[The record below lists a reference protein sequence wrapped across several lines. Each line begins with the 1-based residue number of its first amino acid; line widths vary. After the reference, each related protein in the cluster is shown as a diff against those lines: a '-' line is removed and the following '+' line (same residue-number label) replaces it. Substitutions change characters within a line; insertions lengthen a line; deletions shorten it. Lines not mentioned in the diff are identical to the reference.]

1 MHHRLRAIATA
12 VVLASLALVALFWL
26 MGQLATPPTS
36 SSATAVATPSS
47 ITQPLQMSA
56 FPTRTPPTISPD
68 LPITQG
74 VVSPDPSLTPVGT
87 AVARVYDAIITQD
100 EWRITT
106 LLDSVMSR
114 LTQQPMPSAEET
126 LQRLINEQL
135 LLHAAQ
141 LDHVSLPLSES
152 EARIRQIQQ
161 AYGISDQQ
169 LDGVL
174 AFDGLRRTDLV
185 RRTARLILVE
195 RAIEIL
201 RTRHGDLDSW
211 LAQARAD
218 SSIVVYPGVSAPP
231 TGETPSATPF
241 SMDTPIASVQV
252 SDATGT
258 PMERHPTTH
267 DDTPSTDES
276 LPLAPDFT
284 LLSAQ
289 GTPITLS
296 QYRHRSSV
304 VLVFYR
310 GQT

>member
-1 MHHRLRAIATA
+1 MGHRSRAVA
-12 VVLASLALVALFWL
+12 VTTGLALLALAALFWL
-26 MGQLATPPTS
+26 MGQLASPPMSSESTS
-36 SSATAVATPSS
+36 PGVASSLSRPTETNTSVPPGVSSNAIPSS
-47 ITQPLQMSA
+47 NPA
-56 FPTRTPPTISPD
+56 
-68 LPITQG
+68 LPAEPF
-74 VVSPDPSLTPVGT
+74 VAPAGT
-87 AVARVYDAIITQD
+87 VIARVNDAPITQD
-100 EWRITT
+100 EWRIVL
-106 LLDSVMSR
+106 LLDGVMSR

-141 LDHVSLPLSES
+141 LNHVSLPLSEA

-169 LDGVL
+169 LDGAL
-174 AFDGLRRTDLV
+174 AFDGLRRADLV

-218 SSIVVYPGVSAPP
+218 SSIVVYQGVSAPP

-241 SMDTPIASVQV
+241 SMDTPIAAVQV
-252 SDATGT
+252 SNATST
-258 PMERHPTTH
+258 PVEGHLTTH
-267 DDTPSTDES
+267 DDTPSADES
-276 LPLAPDFT
+276 PPLAPDFT

>member
-1 MHHRLRAIATA
+1 MGHRSRAVAITTG
-12 VVLASLALVALFWL
+12 LALLALAALFWL
-26 MGQLATPPTS
+26 MGQLASRPIPSETPP
-36 SSATAVATPSS
+36 
-47 ITQPLQMSA
+47 L
-56 FPTRTPPTISPD
+56 D
-68 LPITQG
+68 
-74 VVSPDPSLTPVGT
+74 VVSPLSRPAETNTFVPPGVSSNAIPSSNLTLPAEPFVTPAGT
-87 AVARVYDAIITQD
+87 VIARVNDAPITQD
-100 EWRITT
+100 EWRVAL
-106 LLDSVMSR
+106 LLDGVMSR
-114 LTQQPMPSAEET
+114 LTRQPMPSAEET
-126 LQRLINEQL
+126 LQRLINERL

-141 LDHVSLPLSES
+141 LDRVSLPLSEA
-152 EARIRQIQQ
+152 EARIRQIQH
-161 AYGISDQQ
+161 AFGISDQQ
-169 LDGVL
+169 LDGTL

-201 RTRHGDLDSW
+201 HTRHGDLDSW

-231 TGETPSATPF
+231 TGEAPSATSF
-241 SMDTPIASVQV
+241 SMDTPIATAQV
-252 SDATGT
+252 SGATST

-267 DDTPSTDES
+267 DDTPSADES